1 MPGGGQLQGG
11 GDRAGGTAR
20 SDSPLCTMVGAS
32 SEAVGIAARET
43 GCGVAGGIVFRE
55 AQPVGSADRQSKN
68 RIEPDGR
75 PGRRRDTVFQYRNAH
90 EAQPRRIAGLAESN
104 EAPLQ
109 EREGAGELG

>member
-68 RIEPDGR
+68 RIEPDSR
-75 PGRRRDTVFQYRNAH
+75 PSRRRDIFFQYPTGH
-90 EAQPRRIAGLAESN
+90 EAQPRRIAALAETN
-104 EAPLQ
+104 PAPPQ
-109 EREGAGELG
+109 PPAVAAYPP